1 MWLLAPSEARLS
13 TSKYILGP
21 CSGRGIGHTGRCRYA
36 PGVRSTAPG
45 SPRTRSTAR
54 TLAAALCLLQAL
66 ALVGF
71 AGFYLVELVAGGAS
85 DVGAVVMSVALF
97 LVVAAG
103 LAYLARRWWTGSGA
117 VTTPT
122 VVWNVLLVPVA
133 VGLAQSGQLILAVV
147 LAVAVL
153 VAIVAALAAG
163 RAGAGPGETDPES
176 S

>member
-1 MWLLAPSEARLS
+1 M
-13 TSKYILGP
+13 
-21 CSGRGIGHTGRCRYA
+21 
-36 PGVRSTAPG
+36 RSTAPG
-45 SPRTRSTAR
+45 SPRTRSTSR
-54 TLAAALCLLQAL
+54 TFAAALCLLQAL

-85 DVGAVVMSVALF
+85 DVGAVAMSLALF

-133 VGLAQSGQLILAVV
+133 VGLAQSGQLVLAAV
-147 LAVAVL
+147 LAVFVL
-153 VAIVAALAAG
+153 LTIVAAVAAG
-163 RAGAGPGETDPES
+163 RPGGGTGESDPEAP
-176 S
+176 